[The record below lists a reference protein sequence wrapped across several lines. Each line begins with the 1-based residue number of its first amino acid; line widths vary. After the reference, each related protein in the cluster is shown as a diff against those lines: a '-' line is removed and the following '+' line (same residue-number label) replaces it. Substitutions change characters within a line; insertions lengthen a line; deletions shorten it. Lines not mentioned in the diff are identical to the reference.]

1 MLFMVSMMA
10 STVRDRLRT
19 AESCFW
25 PQDPRHLIDGLA
37 ELVLY
42 AVQLYETA
50 GAAAFA
56 PKKAAK
62 GAAPMGEEGIN
73 LSDPFNR
80 VYMAR
85 LCAAV
90 CFSERGG
97 GGVGGVA
104 GSFYQMLTL
113 LATRSLS
120 SLTWESVASSM
131 HVLARHVLSSAP
143 PD

>member
-1 MLFMVSMMA
+1 MA
-10 STVRDRLRT
+10 CMERVRLRT
-19 AESCFW
+19 ADTLLW

-37 ELVLY
+37 ELLLD
-42 AVQLYETA
+42 AVQLYEMA

-56 PKKAAK
+56 LKKAAK
-62 GAAPMGEEGIN
+62 GVAPVSEDGIN

-90 CFSERGG
+90 VFSERGG
-97 GGVGGVA
+97 GGVGGVS

-113 LATRSLS
+113 LATRFVS
-120 SLTWESVASSM
+120 SCTMDGIDL
-131 HVLARHVLSSAP
+131 HNILLP
-143 PD
+143 